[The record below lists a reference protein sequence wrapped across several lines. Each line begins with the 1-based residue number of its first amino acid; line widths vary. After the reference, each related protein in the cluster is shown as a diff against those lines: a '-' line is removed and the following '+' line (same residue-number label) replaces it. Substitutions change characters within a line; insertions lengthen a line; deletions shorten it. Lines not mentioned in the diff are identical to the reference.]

1 MKEFKPRDKLT
12 QRMTRDGAVLDNQTT
27 GEEIHISERDAE
39 KQLSPDGQPVQMGK
53 RDAPMNPAEDAPKH
67 RRQLRPQEQK
77 EPEKEQPKPQQS
89 SAEPFQPQG
98 GSPVSHIPQDIPTS
112 AAPGGTA
119 EKLFDRAA
127 AEHDAHKARQAARMS
142 RDAAQQRYSA
152 SRLQFSK
159 EERTS
164 PELHKHI
171 RRAEKAADKL
181 DAAQAAIP
189 KKRVLRKERVF
200 DEASGTAKTKL
211 RFDTVD
217 KSPPKL
223 KPNPLG
229 RPLREVAVQ
238 AHGKIHEVEHE
249 NVGVES
255 GHKAEELAEH
265 GAGGA
270 IRWERRHRKLKP
282 YRAAEKA
289 ERKAVNANAE
299 YLYQKALHDNP
310 EMLSGNPLNRF
321 FQKQQL
327 KREYSGTNFN
337 RPGFQRMLADIK
349 AGRIKRVIVKD
360 MSRFGRDYLQVGM
373 YTDVVFPEF
382 GVHFI
387 AVNDGVDS
395 TRGESEFTAIRN
407 VFNEMYARDTS
418 KKIRATWQSKGK
430 SGEHLTTIPP
440 YGYMKSPEDK
450 KKWIVDEEAAAVVQK
465 IFSLCASGKGPTQI
479 AKWLKQQQI
488 LNPTAYCHA
497 KGLPTS
503 NKPTADPYKWT
514 NETVSRILERV
525 DYLGHTVN
533 FKTTKKSYK
542 SKKKIW
548 NDPENWVIFENT
560 QPPIIEESVFLIVQN
575 IRKARRR
582 PTKMGEMGM
591 FSGLLYCAECG
602 GKMYQCRATNFAENQ
617 KYFICSTYRKGKD
630 LCTTHSI
637 KNVVLHEIVLRNL
650 REAISYVSEHEAEF
664 IQDAAESDMR
674 DRDAEF
680 VRKRETLAKADTRIA
695 ELDRIISRLYEDNV
709 IGKLSDERFI
719 KMSHD
724 YELEQSNLKSM
735 ADVLRKDLKQQE
747 QQKTNVKA
755 FIAAVKK
762 YTDLQ
767 ELDAA
772 VLRAFIDRIEVS
784 HVDKK
789 SRTRE
794 ITIVYNFIGAF
805 DFTRAI
811 ENARNTSKKEQRT
824 A

>member
-1 MKEFKPRDKLT
+1 MKA
-12 QRMTRDGAVLDNQTT
+12 TRHNGRSGKHGTYDAKHNDRRFDVENS
-27 GEEIHISERDAE
+27 EHIDAE
-39 KQLSPDGQPVQMGK
+39 RTKMNVYWDCYQGYSLQNDKDEWARFTFTEIEKAYYVEKYSDHVDGQNE
-53 RDAPMNPAEDAPKH
+53 RN
-67 RRQLRPQEQK
+67 R
-77 EPEKEQPKPQQS
+77 
-89 SAEPFQPQG
+89 
-98 GSPVSHIPQDIPTS
+98 
-112 AAPGGTA
+112 
-119 EKLFDRAA
+119 
-127 AEHDAHKARQAARMS
+127 KARHY
-142 RDAAQQRYSA
+142 D
-152 SRLQFSK
+152 
-159 EERTS
+159 
-164 PELHKHI
+164 
-171 RRAEKAADKL
+171 
-181 DAAQAAIP
+181 
-189 KKRVLRKERVF
+189 RV
-200 DEASGTAKTKL
+200 KTI
-211 RFDTVD
+211 D
-217 KSPPKL
+217 
-223 KPNPLG
+223 
-229 RPLREVAVQ
+229 
-238 AHGKIHEVEHE
+238 
-249 NVGVES
+249 
-255 GHKAEELAEH
+255 
-265 GAGGA
+265 
-270 IRWERRHRKLKP
+270 
-282 YRAAEKA
+282 
-289 ERKAVNANAE
+289 
-299 YLYQKALHDNP
+299 
-310 EMLSGNPLNRF
+310 
-321 FQKQQL
+321 
-327 KREYSGTNFN
+327 
-337 RPGFQRMLADIK
+337 
-349 AGRIKRVIVKD
+349 
-360 MSRFGRDYLQVGM
+360 
-373 YTDVVFPEF
+373 
-382 GVHFI
+382 
-387 AVNDGVDS
+387 
-395 TRGESEFTAIRN
+395 
-407 VFNEMYARDTS
+407 
-418 KKIRATWQSKGK
+418 
-430 SGEHLTTIPP
+430 
-440 YGYMKSPEDK
+440 GYMKSPEDK

-533 FKTTKKSYK
+533 FKTTKQSYK

-548 NDPENWVIFENT
+548 NDPADWVIFENT

-695 ELDRIISRLYEDNV
+695 ELDRIISRLYEGNV

-789 SRTRE
+789 SRTWE

>member
-1 MKEFKPRDKLT
+1 
-12 QRMTRDGAVLDNQTT
+12 
-27 GEEIHISERDAE
+27 
-39 KQLSPDGQPVQMGK
+39 
-53 RDAPMNPAEDAPKH
+53 
-67 RRQLRPQEQK
+67 
-77 EPEKEQPKPQQS
+77 
-89 SAEPFQPQG
+89 
-98 GSPVSHIPQDIPTS
+98 
-112 AAPGGTA
+112 
-119 EKLFDRAA
+119 
-127 AEHDAHKARQAARMS
+127 
-142 RDAAQQRYSA
+142 
-152 SRLQFSK
+152 
-159 EERTS
+159 
-164 PELHKHI
+164 
-171 RRAEKAADKL
+171 
-181 DAAQAAIP
+181 
-189 KKRVLRKERVF
+189 
-200 DEASGTAKTKL
+200 
-211 RFDTVD
+211 
-217 KSPPKL
+217 
-223 KPNPLG
+223 
-229 RPLREVAVQ
+229 
-238 AHGKIHEVEHE
+238 
-249 NVGVES
+249 
-255 GHKAEELAEH
+255 
-265 GAGGA
+265 
-270 IRWERRHRKLKP
+270 
-282 YRAAEKA
+282 
-289 ERKAVNANAE
+289 
-299 YLYQKALHDNP
+299 
-310 EMLSGNPLNRF
+310 
-321 FQKQQL
+321 
-327 KREYSGTNFN
+327 
-337 RPGFQRMLADIK
+337 MLADIK

-695 ELDRIISRLYEDNV
+695 ELDRIISRLYEDYVLGN
-709 IGKLSDERFI
+709 LSQDRYK
-719 KMSHD
+719 KMSAD
-724 YELEQSNLKSM
+724 YEAEQERLKLEIE
-735 ADVLRKDLKQQE
+735 VVEEWVE
-747 QQKTNVKA
+747 QREEMNDGLDA
-755 FIAAVKK
+755 FIVLTQK
-762 YTDLQ
+762 YVDVE
-767 ELDAA
+767 EL
-772 VLRAFIDRIEVS
+772 
-784 HVDKK
+784 
-789 SRTRE
+789 TQ
-794 ITIVYNFIGAF
+794 TIVNEYIKKIVVYAPDKSSGKRTQKVKIYFNFVDDVDIPIISEPITTETTYGP
-805 DFTRAI
+805 R
-811 ENARNTSKKEQRT
+811 KT

>member
-1 MKEFKPRDKLT
+1 MF
-12 QRMTRDGAVLDNQTT
+12 
-27 GEEIHISERDAE
+27 H
-39 KQLSPDGQPVQMGK
+39 
-53 RDAPMNPAEDAPKH
+53 
-67 RRQLRPQEQK
+67 
-77 EPEKEQPKPQQS
+77 QS
-89 SAEPFQPQG
+89 N
-98 GSPVSHIPQDIPTS
+98 T
-112 AAPGGTA
+112 
-119 EKLFDRAA
+119 AA
-127 AEHDAHKARQAARMS
+127 ALQFPYNAMSVEAVTALYCRLS
-142 RDAAQQRYSA
+142 RDDE
-152 SRLQFSK
+152 LQGDSN
-159 EERTS
+159 S
-164 PELHKHI
+164 I
-171 RRAEKAADKL
+171 IN
-181 DAAQAAIP
+181 Q
-189 KKRVLRKERVF
+189 KKILQKYALEHGYTNFRF
-200 DEASGTAKTKL
+200 YIDDGISGTT
-211 RFDTVD
+211 
-217 KSPPKL
+217 
-223 KPNPLG
+223 
-229 RPLREVAVQ
+229 
-238 AHGKIHEVEHE
+238 
-249 NVGVES
+249 
-255 GHKAEELAEH
+255 
-265 GAGGA
+265 
-270 IRWERRHRKLKP
+270 
-282 YRAAEKA
+282 
-289 ERKAVNANAE
+289 
-299 YLYQKALHDNP
+299 
-310 EMLSGNPLNRF
+310 
-321 FQKQQL
+321 
-327 KREYSGTNFN
+327 FN
-337 RPGFQRMLADIK
+337 RPGFQEMIADVE
-349 AGRIKRVIVKD
+349 AGIVKRVIIKD

-373 YTDVVFPEF
+373 YTEIMFPEHD
-382 GVHFI
+382 VHFI

-395 TRGESEFTAIRN
+395 TQGDNEFTPFRN
-407 VFNEMYARDTS
+407 IINEWYAKDTS
-418 KKIRATWQSKGK
+418 KKIRAVMKVKGNA
-430 SGEHLTTIPP
+430 GEHLTTNAP
-440 YGYMKSPEDK
+440 YGYMKDPDDSK
-450 KKWIVDEEAAAVVQK
+450 HWIPDREAADVVYE
-465 IFSLCASGKGPTQI
+465 IGLYVMDGFGPSQI
-479 AKWLKQQQI
+479 ARKLRERKI
-488 LNPTAYCHA
+488 LTPSAYYES
-497 KGLPTS
+497 KGIIC
-503 NKPTADPYKWT
+503 NVKNQGDPYNWDNT
-514 NETVSRILERV
+514 TIAGIMDRWRE
-525 DYLGHTVN
+525 YLGHTVN

-650 REAISYVSEHEAEF
+650 REAIAYVSEHEAEF
-664 IQDAAESDMR
+664 AQEAAESDMR

-724 YELEQSNLKSM
+724 FELEQSNLKSM

>member
-1 MKEFKPRDKLT
+1 MSKQPEMVIARNPRA
-12 QRMTRDGAVLDNQTT
+12 TRNNDTTLNLDNQMY
-27 GEEIHISERDAE
+27 
-39 KQLSPDGQPVQMGK
+39 QQPVTSFQ
-53 RDAPMNPAEDAPKH
+53 RVSNDAPLSEETKTAIQNTVLQFYVH
-67 RRQLRPQEQK
+67 SQPQE
-77 EPEKEQPKPQQS
+77 E
-89 SAEPFQPQG
+89 AEG
-98 GSPVSHIPQDIPTS
+98 I
-112 AAPGGTA
+112 TA
-119 EKLFDRAA
+119 CYE
-127 AEHDAHKARQAARMS
+127 
-142 RDAAQQRYSA
+142 
-152 SRLQFSK
+152 RLSQ
-159 EERTS
+159 E
-164 PELHKHI
+164 
-171 RRAEKAADKL
+171 DKL
-181 DAAQAAIP
+181 DGESNSISNQ
-189 KKRVLRKERVF
+189 KRILEKYCR
-200 DEASGTAKTKL
+200 D
-211 RFDTVD
+211 
-217 KSPPKL
+217 
-223 KPNPLG
+223 
-229 RPLREVAVQ
+229 
-238 AHGKIHEVEHE
+238 HGYT
-249 NVGVES
+249 
-255 GHKAEELAEH
+255 
-265 GAGGA
+265 A
-270 IRWERRHRKLKP
+270 IRHYDE
-282 YRAAEKA
+282 
-289 ERKAVNANAE
+289 
-299 YLYQKALHDNP
+299 DD
-310 EMLSGNPLNRF
+310 G
-321 FQKQQL
+321 
-327 KREYSGTNFN
+327 YSGTNFN

-349 AGRIKRVIVKD
+349 AGKIKRVVVKD
-360 MSRFGRDYLQVGM
+360 MSRFGRNYLQVGM
-373 YTDVVFPEF
+373 YTEMLFPEY

-395 TRGESEFTAIRN
+395 VRGDSEFTAIRN
-407 VFNEMYARDTS
+407 VFNEMYAKDTS
-418 KKIRATWQSKGK
+418 KKIRATWQSKGR

-440 YGYMKSPEDK
+440 YGYKKDPENK
-450 KKWIVDEEAAAVVQK
+450 KRWIVDEEAAAVVQK
-465 IFSLCASGKGPTQI
+465 IFALCMDGMGPTQI
-479 AKWLKQQQI
+479 AKWLQENKV
-488 LNPTAYCHA
+488 LSPVAYCYEND
-497 KGLPTS
+497 LPTTS
-503 NKPTADPYKWT
+503 KRPTDPYKWAT
-514 NETVSRILERV
+514 KTVVHILERL

-533 FKTTKKSYK
+533 FKTSKQSFK
-542 SKKKIW
+542 SKKVLW
-548 NDPENWVIFENT
+548 NDPADWVIFENT
-560 QPPIIEESVFLIVQN
+560 QEPIIEESVFLIVQN

-664 IQDAAESDMR
+664 VQEAAESDMR

-680 VRKRETLAKADTRIA
+680 VRKRETLAKADARIA

-735 ADVLRKDLKQQE
+735 AEVLRKDLKQQE
-747 QQKTNVKA
+747 RQKTNVKE